1 MTERVLFTLFFSLLY
16 IYRVYCTHI
25 HTHTRI
31 YIYEYILL
39 IYLISRQMRSI
50 LTFSDTQKRYKKNKT
65 GIINSNTISSRI
77 KSRRQLLIKEI
88 S

>member
-1 MTERVLFTLFFSLLY
+1 
-16 IYRVYCTHI
+16 
-25 HTHTRI
+25 
-31 YIYEYILL
+31 
-39 IYLISRQMRSI
+39 MRSI

>member
-16 IYRVYCTHI
+16 IYRVYYTHI